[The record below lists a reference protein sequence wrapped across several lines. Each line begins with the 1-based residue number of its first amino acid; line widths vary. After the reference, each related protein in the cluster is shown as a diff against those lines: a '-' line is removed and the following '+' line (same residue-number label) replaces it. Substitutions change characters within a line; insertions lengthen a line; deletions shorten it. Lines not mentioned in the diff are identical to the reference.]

1 MKITKSQLKRIIQE
15 ELQEDSRFMEPGA
28 PEGHTPLPP
37 QKKVKSS
44 DGLDSMINKIIHS
57 KFRTI
62 DYKDVT
68 KLREKIK
75 VAIEGAMSDFS
86 PTPLQEKA
94 PPGKKDMVKALK
106 KKMCGGKDDCP
117 EAFATAWNRHNKEE

>member
-15 ELQEDSRFMEPGA
+15 ELQEDSRFMEPSA
-28 PEGHTPLPP
+28 PTGHTPLPP
-37 QKKVKSS
+37 QKKAKSS
-44 DGLDSMINKIIHS
+44 DGFDSMINKIIHS

-75 VAIEGAMSDFS
+75 VAIEDIMNDFS

-117 EAFATAWNRHNKEE
+117 EAFATAWDLHNKEK